1 MLLCDF
7 VNIIPQEFQ
16 IFLKL
21 HLQYQKM
28 PSHTGHS
35 AGIKTTHSLDL
46 STIVF
51 LTPKPRIQ
59 IECDVDFLVCARQG
73 NIIFRYKIPQIPLTT
88 NNSTIVYK
96 TIGTAHLV
104 LPAIKLE
111 YLLGKYLSTS
121 FTDILL
127 RHYNSDFLD
136 IKQNHQMSRPIIQQT
151 IILNICVRFLKF
163 RPFMKR

>member
-1 MLLCDF
+1 M
-7 VNIIPQEFQ
+7 
-16 IFLKL
+16 
-21 HLQYQKM
+21 
-28 PSHTGHS
+28 
-35 AGIKTTHSLDL
+35 
-46 STIVF
+46 
-51 LTPKPRIQ
+51 
-59 IECDVDFLVCARQG
+59 DFLVCARQG

-121 FTDILL
+121 FTDILQ

-163 RPFMKR
+163 RPFMKRWMDFSKTPLMLQTSRMTKTDFPPFYFPRGSHEAVLGMYVVRAQGGPI